1 MAAEIQ
7 SWLKV
12 GEKVLVKDKGLEGT
26 VRYVGSTEFAPGY
39 WVGVELPHA
48 SGKNTGSVKG
58 KVLAPVLT
66 PLVCMS
72 SLMAV
77 CSVFRVTLCVLKT
90 MACLCV
96 QTYLNKP
103 CQRMCQA
110 G

>member
-7 SWLKV
+7 SWLRV

-48 SGKNTGSVKG
+48 SGKNAGSVKG
-58 KVLAPVLT
+58 KVLAPVT
-66 PLVCMS
+66 PLVYMS

-96 QTYLNKP
+96 QINSIKP
-103 CQRMCQA
+103 CQRMYRV